1 MRDKTPLHSARR
13 EFRTV
18 VRQVAAA
25 PHRAVVLLLAA
36 ASLLAASLLFAAAS
50 GTRAASG
57 TSEELSL
64 ESGLRVLLLPHAGS
78 GMVASNV
85 FVGAGSTREEN
96 RDAGSSHFLEHV
108 LFNGTERRTQEQ
120 IYAETD
126 RIGAYNNATTKQE
139 YTHYMMV
146 APSEKLA
153 AALDIQADM
162 LLHSTLPEAKFDKER
177 GIVLEELSK
186 DMDDP
191 EYRADRA
198 LETMLYGEGSHFA
211 RPVLGTPTTLKELPR
226 ANVAEYYARQY
237 VPSNML
243 LVLMGEF
250 ERDAALAE
258 LQRLFP
264 TPSAR
269 PPAAAPLPVPPGP
282 LAAPGRLT
290 LQAVE
295 GPLAVVELLAA
306 LPAGVPEDDAL
317 LALLAQIAGGS
328 ESSLLERALQQ
339 EPAVPHEPASAT
351 LHHRADSRLLELR
364 VRLAS
369 DTAPQSSAGAA
380 AAATEAAKRL
390 LTAFRSLGT
399 IGAAE
404 LAAAQKALLTQ
415 EVSQLEQLHY
425 YAIFQGDR
433 LWHVGP
439 GFTPR
444 YLAALEKADA
454 AALGA
459 MAKRVLAAAPLQ
471 IAAAGPGLV
480 TQASD
485 LSGLEPL
492 AQLSLASTT
501 SVAGEPERRPPV
513 PLAADEPA
521 TVQQLGNG
529 LTLVHTASAST
540 RMFAAHLLVR
550 NRSLR
555 EPADAPGCA
564 DLLHRSMAAR
574 IDKLGAGG
582 PSPLERIGGT
592 LKVADSPSIPYDDY
606 YTTPLYSFVRLECL
620 DTYYQEALGLLA
632 TMVAGPHDD
641 AEALDTARK
650 EMLSAL
656 QRTSSQPGPRAQA
669 RFDALL
675 QPGHPLSRPVLGD
688 AESLGKITP
697 DMLARFA
704 ADYLAPD
711 QLVLAV
717 VGDVPREVLLPQ
729 VEATLG
735 HLSARRAKPL
745 AVPALPLTQAAAREE
760 LQVGGKQA
768 ALRLGRVVDV
778 DPADR
783 WALLVAASL
792 ASSRMQQDLRE
803 TRGLA
808 YSLGIS
814 TQFVGDRASIVASM
828 GTRPENLAEAE
839 KGMLDY
845 ITAGKLQAAPDA
857 IETAVN
863 KYLALVRM
871 RRITS
876 MGQAFNL
883 SRDLFQCG
891 GIDYAEREAKG
902 LMAVRPEDV
911 ERAAQRYL
919 GPGPLVTVIAR

>member
-1 MRDKTPLHSARR
+1 MRHRTPLQQGRR
-13 EFRTV
+13 PF
-18 VRQVAAA
+18 
-25 PHRAVVLLLAA
+25 RAVRLLLAA
-36 ASLLAASLLFAAAS
+36 AVLLAASLLVAAAT
-50 GTRAASG
+50 GPRNPSG
-57 TSEELSL
+57 TSEELTL
-64 ESGLRVLLLPHAGS
+64 ENGLRVLLLPHAGS

-96 RDAGSSHFLEHV
+96 RYAGSSHFLEHV
-108 LFNGTERRTQEQ
+108 LFNGTQRRTQEQ

-146 APSEKLA
+146 APSEKLE

-162 LLHSTLPEAKFDKER
+162 LLHSTLPEAKFEKER

-198 LETMLYGEGSHFA
+198 LETMFYGEGSHFA
-211 RPVLGTPTTLKELPR
+211 RPVLGTPTTLQALPR
-226 ANVAEYYARQY
+226 ANVVDYYARQY
-237 VPSNML
+237 APSNMF

-250 ERDAALAE
+250 ERDAALAQV
-258 LQRLFP
+258 QRLFRAAAA
-264 TPSAR
+264 PSAS
-269 PPAAAPLPVPPGP
+269 AAPLPAPPGP

-290 LQAVE
+290 TQAVE
-295 GPLAVVELLAA
+295 GPAVVVELLAA
-306 LPAGVPEDDAL
+306 LPAGAPEDDAS

-339 EPAVPHEPASAT
+339 EPAVSHEPASAT
-351 LHHRADSRLLELR
+351 LHYRADSRLLELR

-369 DTAPQSSAGAA
+369 DAAPPSAAAAA

-444 YLAALEKADA
+444 YLAALEKADV
-454 AALGA
+454 AALGG
-459 MAKRVLAAAPLQ
+459 MAQKVLAAAPLQ
-471 IAAAGPGLV
+471 VAAVGPGLES
-480 TQASD
+480 QARD
-485 LSGLEPL
+485 LAALGPL
-492 AQLSLASTT
+492 TAVALAAAATT
-501 SVAGEPERRPPV
+501 SSEPERRPPA
-513 PLAADEPA
+513 PLAADEA
-521 TVQQLGNG
+521 AAVQQLGNG

-592 LKVADSPSIPYDDY
+592 LKVADSPAIPYDDY
-606 YTTPLYSFVRLECL
+606 YTTPLYSFVRLECI
-620 DTYYQEALGLLA
+620 DAYYQEALALLA
-632 TMVAGPHDD
+632 TMLAGPHDD
-641 AEALDTARK
+641 AEALDTARQ

-656 QRTSSQPGPRAQA
+656 QRSAGQPGPRAQA

-675 QPGHPLSRPVLGD
+675 QPGHPLSRPVMGD
-688 AESLGKITP
+688 AESLAKITP

-717 VGDVPREVLLPQ
+717 VGDVPRAVLLPQ

-735 HLSARRAKPL
+735 RLSARRAKP
-745 AVPALPLTQAAAREE
+745 VPVPPLPLTQAAAREE
-760 LQVGGKQA
+760 LQVGGKQS
-768 ALRLGRVVDV
+768 ALRLGRVVAV
-778 DPADR
+778 EPADR
-783 WALLVAASL
+783 WALVVAASL

-857 IETAVN
+857 IETTVN
-863 KYLALVRM
+863 KYLALMRM

-883 SRDLFQCG
+883 SRDLFQFG

-902 LMAVRPEDV
+902 LAAVRPEDV